1 MSKVHLLSKYYSTSK
16 TKYRYVSSKTRGV
29 NERIIAS
36 KRGKDYFDGLRRYGY
51 GGYKYDGRWAKF
63 AQIII
68 KKYKLN
74 NNSRILHLNSEKGF
88 LLYEIKK
95 ILPNVLIFA
104 YETSKYAI
112 QKSITQDIRNRTKYT
127 ESYLKLGSFK
137 KKFDLSIAIGVIY
150 AMPLEDS
157 INMLKYLKKNSKN
170 SFVTLASYESE
181 RDFIL
186 WKNWSLLGCLLFKEK
201 EWKIVLKKSNYDHDY
216 EMINSKTLNLKKK
229 L

>member
-16 TKYRYVSSKTRGV
+16 TKFRYVSSKTRGI

-36 KRGKDYFDGLRRYGY
+36 KRGKDYFDGLRKYGY
-51 GGYKYDGRWAKF
+51 GGYRYDGRWAQF

-68 KKYKLN
+68 KRYKLN

-95 ILPNVLIFA
+95 KLPKIKIFA

-112 QKSITQDIRNRTKYT
+112 KKTISRDIRNRTKYT
-127 ESYLKLGSFK
+127 ENYLKLGNFK

-150 AMPLEDS
+150 AMSLKDS
-157 INMLKYLKKNSKN
+157 ISMLKYLKKNSKN
-170 SFVTLASYESE
+170 SFITLASYDSES
-181 RDFIL
+181 DFIL
-186 WKNWSLLGCLLFKEK
+186 WKNWSLLGCLLFKEN
-201 EWKIVLKKSNYDHDY
+201 EWRTILKKSNYDYDY
-216 EMINSKTLNLKKK
+216 EIINSKTLNLKQKK
-229 L
+229 